1 MRGDGR
7 IYQRGRIFWVEYWHH
22 GQAVRES
29 SKGFVATKG
38 GKPSDGTDR
47 RAAEKLLKERLRTAG
62 TAHFIGPQMERVDF
76 KALADLYVTDYRV
89 NARRS
94 IGEAERAVRHLRA
107 AFGLDQALAITAAR
121 IETYKAARLAEGHKP
136 ATINRELAA
145 LRRMFN
151 LAVRAEMLPHRP
163 HIAMLDES
171 GNVREGFLEPAEFEA
186 VCRQLPADLEDA
198 MRFAYL
204 TAWRRGA
211 VRALEWRDVDLRSRT
226 LQLRAASAKNKR
238 AKVIPLAGEL
248 LALLERR
255 AAERRPDCPQVFHRD
270 GRPLGDYRKAWR
282 KACKAAGLSGIL
294 VHDLRRSAARNAVR
308 SGVPEQVA
316 MELGGWR
323 TRSVFSRYNVTS
335 ERDLADAVERIS
347 GYVAER
353 AAERPKVRPLH
364 PESGGSDREP
374 AQNPHNPA
382 PEASEGRVA
391 GAAK

>member
-136 ATINRELAA
+136 ATINRELAG

-171 GNVREGFLEPAEFEA
+171 GNVREGFLEP
-186 VCRQLPADLEDA
+186 
-198 MRFAYL
+198 AYL

-382 PEASEGRVA
+382 TEASEGRVA
-391 GAAK
+391 ATAK